1 MKLRAPRDEDFDAI
15 LELMNAHQVAAYGE
29 ADVTADELRTWLTT
43 PSIEPERDIR
53 LLEED
58 GRLVGYV
65 DADKTSEDPPRW
77 WSDLKLSPD
86 ADPGVV
92 LPELLGWL
100 DDRAM
105 EGLVRVWTSVGD
117 RRLLDAFAEHGFEES
132 RHSYRMEISLESE
145 PAEPKWPDGI
155 AVRTF
160 EPDDERKL
168 YEVHTEVWQDTSD
181 PWDESFEEWQHW
193 LTKREGFDPSLWFL
207 AFTGDELAGYSL
219 SRPDDSDP
227 NAGYVNLLGVR
238 RPWRRRGLG
247 EALLLHSFRA
257 FRDRGYTRG
266 TLGVDASS
274 PTGATRLYE
283 RAGMTVY
290 RDTVFLD
297 RPARPS

>member
-1 MKLRAPRDEDFDAI
+1 MKLRAPRDEDFDAM
-15 LELMNAHQVAAYGE
+15 LELMNAHQVAVYGE

-43 PSIEPERDIR
+43 PSIDPQRDIR
-53 LLEED
+53 LLEKD
-58 GRLVGYV
+58 GRLIGYV
-65 DADKTSEDPPRW
+65 DADKTSEAPPRW
-77 WSDLKLSPD
+77 WSDVKLSPD
-86 ADPGVV
+86 SDPGGV
-92 LPELLGWL
+92 LTELFAWL
-100 DDRAM
+100 DERVQF
-105 EGLVRVWTSVGD
+105 GLLRVWTSVTD
-117 RRLLDAFAEHGFEES
+117 RRLLEAFAKHGFEEA

-155 AVRTF
+155 AVRPF
-160 EPDDERKL
+160 DPGDERKL

-181 PWDESFEEWQHW
+181 PWEESFEEWQHW

-207 AFTGDELAGYSL
+207 AFADDELEAYSL
-219 SRPDDSDP
+219 CRPDDSDP

-238 RPWRRRGLG
+238 RPRRRRGLG

-297 RPARPS
+297 RDARPS